1 MQCPARTLMALMS
14 VNLQAPFF
22 WLLVSLLA
30 AIGGAGILPW
40 ENSAERWLPDWLQS
54 VDVQWRVVSTGLC
67 VNFVGVLWLLGK
79 GSGKEESKPLQSNLE
94 VVKAESRAAL
104 KQTSWQSTGTAEQF
118 EDSFSWMDFCCSTG
132 RTDTASSSVIRH
144 NSYGGAIDEPVWLQD
159 DSTLHPK
166 FCGYRLKE
174 PGSMPCLDRFPSE
187 LLGSNVLPHWEFMMP
202 NCGDQERMKCGELR
216 ERVRHVRG
224 AKDPI
229 TMLRFL
235 RARQG
240 SVDAAAKMY
249 ESAMRWREGTGYELG
264 FRLNNKDDWL
274 HRKVDSCWPPTALL
288 GKDYDGDP
296 IYWNRMGLGNLEF
309 LEKAPTEFLIQ
320 HEVYTITRLM
330 QAMEEAS
337 KFNNRPIMHFT
348 VVADLGEMSWRSF
361 NNLKGIMKYKVCV
374 RTLEDNFPE
383 LVKRIIAIRV
393 PKLAYTLW
401 NIASHFFDEG
411 TRAKIQIADGKHTMK
426 VLSEFMDPKWVPEA
440 LGGTHRIGNSAWC
453 EPCIP
458 CPRGPP
464 SDETMRSLQTAYD
477 A

>member
-1 MQCPARTLMALMS
+1 MLIARS
-14 VNLQAPFF
+14 FQVPFF

-30 AIGGAGILPW
+30 AIAGARVHW
-40 ENSAERWLPDWLQS
+40 ESSATERWLPDWLQS

-67 VNFVGVLWLLGK
+67 MNLFGVLWLLAG
-79 GSGKEESKPLQSNLE
+79 GSGKPRETKRGQELQEAVLPKVAHFESQAPVVRKSSCQS
-94 VVKAESRAAL
+94 AGSIPDA
-104 KQTSWQSTGTAEQF
+104 
-118 EDSFSWMDFCCSTG
+118 EDSFNWMNLCCWTPRSE
-132 RTDTASSSVIRH
+132 SSSVMRH
-144 NSYGGAIDEPVWLQD
+144 NSYGGAPDLPMWLQD

-174 PGSMPCLDRFPSE
+174 PGSMPSLDRFLAEP
-187 LLGSNVLPHWEFMMP
+187 LGSNVPPHWEFMLP
-202 NCGDQERMKCGELR
+202 ACGDDERMKCRELR

-224 AKDPI
+224 SKDPI
-229 TMLRFL
+229 TILRFL

-240 SVDAAAKMY
+240 SVEAAAKMY
-249 ESAMRWREGTGYELG
+249 ETAMRWREGTGYELG

-274 HRKVDSCWPPTALL
+274 HRRVDSCWPPTGLM

-296 IYWNRMGLGNLEF
+296 VYWNRMGLGNLEF
-309 LEKAPTEFLIQ
+309 LEQAPSEFLVQ

-337 KFNNRPIMHFT
+337 RLNNKPIMNFT
-348 VVADLGEMSWRSF
+348 VVADLGELSWRSF
-361 NNLKGIMKYKVCV
+361 NIKGIMKYKVCV

-393 PKLAYTLW
+393 PRLAYTIW

-411 TRAKIQIADGKHTMK
+411 TRAKIQIADGQHTMK
-426 VLSEFMDPKWVPEA
+426 VLSEVMDPKWIPEA
-440 LGGTHRIGNSAWC
+440 LGGTHRIGDSPWC
-453 EPCIP
+453 EPIIP

-464 SDETMRSLQTAYD
+464 SAETMRALQAAYES
-477 A
+477 